1 MIRREMGGL
10 TWWKVWTGRPNS
22 RQGGCEDENLTK
34 FSTFLICFPALAIV
48 LSLKKLGPSMMNKNI
63 SICRG
68 DLSKTLLNKA
78 NEMENV
84 NIEYGCKFVDVD
96 MDER

>member
-1 MIRREMGGL
+1 
-10 TWWKVWTGRPNS
+10 
-22 RQGGCEDENLTK
+22 
-34 FSTFLICFPALAIV
+34 
-48 LSLKKLGPSMMNKNI
+48 MMNKNI